1 MSRRILIA
9 YQLLIGVSDTATGA
23 LLIVAPALTL
33 RLMGLHAPT
42 GALPYLSFIG
52 AFVFSVGLACLYGAF
67 LMRCDT
73 EKARLEMVWLLTA
86 FSRAAVSIFVFQQ
99 VISGAL
105 EAGWLTVALSD
116 GTMVVIQAVGLRRG
130 WLANVG
136 R

>member
-9 YQLLIGVSDTATGA
+9 YQLLIGLSDTATGA

-33 RLMGLHAPT
+33 RLMGLHAPSD
-42 GALPYLSFIG
+42 ALPYLSFIG

-99 VISGAL
+99 VISGTL

-116 GTMVVIQAVGLRRG
+116 GAMVVIQAIGLRRG

>member
-9 YQLLIGVSDTATGA
+9 YQLLIGISDTATGA

-33 RLMGLHAPT
+33 RLMGLRAPSD
-42 GALPYLSFIG
+42 ALPYLSFIG

-67 LMRCDT
+67 VMRCDT
-73 EKARLEMVWLLTA
+73 EKAKLEMVWLLTA

-105 EAGWLTVALSD
+105 EAGWVTVALSD
-116 GTMVVIQAVGLRRG
+116 GAMVVIQAIGLRRG